1 MSHIHGVKDLIL
13 KSTIRYFKR
22 ETMRTPKEYSD
33 NLKKTIITDEMVSDV
48 LYSYSK
54 RAKNY
59 RDKIRE
65 YREKK
70 RNCHYFYDRYDN
82 IEKFNEKKNI
92 LYNKKDEILKK
103 YIIQPSCIHR
113 TKSNSRIRIYDY
125 DKKYHDIKRNKKH
138 LIIWSNSYFDYEY
151 YREVNFIDIPDEE
164 NGFLYFLYY
173 EYPKHSF
180 HNPINKEDLEK
191 YNKLEIID
199 IEDFETFGNDIND
212 LLSLQFC
219 DKVYDVIKD
228 KY

>member
-1 MSHIHGVKDLIL
+1 
-13 KSTIRYFKR
+13 
-22 ETMRTPKEYSD
+22 MRTPKEYSD
-33 NLKKTIITDEMVSDV
+33 NLKNGILTDEMVSDV

-65 YREKK
+65 YRKK
-70 RNCHYFYDRYDN
+70 ARNYSYFYDRYDN
-82 IEKFNEKKNI
+82 IEKFTEKKNV

-103 YIIQPSCIHR
+103 YIIKPSCIHR
-113 TKSNSRIRIYDY
+113 TESNSRIRIYDY
-125 DKKYHDIKRNKKH
+125 DEKYDDIERNNRH
-138 LIIWSNSYFDYEY
+138 LIIWRNSYFDYEKDM
-151 YREVNFIDIPDEE
+151 EVNFIDIPDEE
-164 NGFLYFLYY
+164 NKFLYFLYY

-191 YNKLEIID
+191 YDKLEIID
-199 IEDFETFGNDIND
+199 IEDFETYGEDIND

-219 DKVYDVIKD
+219 NKVYNVIKD